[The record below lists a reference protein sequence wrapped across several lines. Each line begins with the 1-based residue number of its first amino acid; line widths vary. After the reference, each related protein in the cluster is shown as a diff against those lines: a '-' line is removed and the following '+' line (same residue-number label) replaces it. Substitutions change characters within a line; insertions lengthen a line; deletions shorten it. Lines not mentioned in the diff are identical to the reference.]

1 MHSILVRDYMNHQP
15 QSVLDT
21 TNVREAVELL
31 LKKSIIGVPVIDKDN
46 NLVGYL
52 SEQDCVQEMLNDAFH
67 CEEPGQVSKVMQR
80 NVMSV
85 KPETTI
91 VELAQTII
99 HSRPKNYPVI
109 DDGKLV
115 GLISRSDVLRA
126 LVNND
131 DDCYLRNKQT

>member
-1 MHSILVRDYMNHQP
+1 MHSIFVADFMNHQP
-15 QSVLDT
+15 QVVKNT

-31 LKKSIIGVPVIDKDN
+31 LNKNIIGVPVIDDNN

-52 SEQDCVQEMLNDAFH
+52 SEQDCIEEMLNDAFH
-67 CEEPGQVSKVMQR
+67 CEEPGTVSKVMQK

-85 KPETTI
+85 KPSTSI

-99 HSRPKNYPVI
+99 KNKPKNYPVI

-115 GLISRSDVLRA
+115 GLISRTDVLKA
-126 LVNND
+126 LVDND
-131 DDCYLRNKQT
+131 DDCYLRQS

>member
-1 MHSILVRDYMNHQP
+1 MHSILVADFMNHQP
-15 QSVLDT
+15 HLVNDT
-21 TNVREAVELL
+21 TNIREAVELL
-31 LKKSIIGVPVIDKDN
+31 LNKNITGVPVVDKEN

-52 SEQDCVQEMLNDAFH
+52 SEQDCIEEMLNDAFY
-67 CEEPGQVSKVMQR
+67 CEEPGPVSKVMQR

-85 KPETTI
+85 TPKTTI

-115 GLISRSDVLRA
+115 GLINRANVLQA
-126 LVNND
+126 LIDND
-131 DDCYLRNKQT
+131 DDCYLRQK